1 MPPPKNFP
9 LPSESKFFNGVL
21 RTRIVSLLLAAKNA
35 LEFP

>member
-9 LPSESKFFNGVL
+9 LASESKFFNGVP
-21 RTRIVSLLLAAKNA
+21 TRIVSLLLAAKNA